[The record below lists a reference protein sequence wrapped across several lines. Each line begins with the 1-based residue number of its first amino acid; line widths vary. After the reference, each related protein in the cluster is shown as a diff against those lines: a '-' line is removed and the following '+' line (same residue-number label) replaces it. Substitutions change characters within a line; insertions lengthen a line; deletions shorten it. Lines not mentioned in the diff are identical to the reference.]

1 MKLSHYA
8 RQVGISYKTAYR
20 WWKAG
25 QLNGYQ
31 LPSGTIVISAEK
43 PLNQVNITQENI
55 VCIYARVDSSQERDK
70 LSLQAQRLTDYAIA
84 KGYRVHKTYQEIASG
99 ENDCRKLLEQALND
113 NDYHILLVESED
125 RLALNGINYIKI
137 LLDKTGK
144 KLELL
149 NRYSR

>member
-1 MKLSHYA
+1 MKLSQYA
-8 RQVGISYKTAYR
+8 RQIGISYKTAYR

-43 PLNQVNITQENI
+43 PLKPSQNS
-55 VCIYARVDSSQERDK
+55 VCIYARVENYRDREQLVLQTNR
-70 LSLQAQRLTDYAIA
+70 LSEYALA
-84 KGYRVHKTYQEIASG
+84 EGYSIYKTYQEIASG
-99 ENDCRKLLEQALND
+99 TNDSRELLEVALKDDGYN
-113 NDYHILLVESED
+113 ILLVEDQD

-144 KLELL
+144 RLEIS
-149 NRYSR
+149 NTYPN

>member
-43 PLNQVNITQENI
+43 PVNPGNTTPGNI

-70 LSLQAQRLTDYAIA
+70 LSLQVQRLTDYAIA

-99 ENDCRKLLEQALND
+99 ENDSRKLLEQALND